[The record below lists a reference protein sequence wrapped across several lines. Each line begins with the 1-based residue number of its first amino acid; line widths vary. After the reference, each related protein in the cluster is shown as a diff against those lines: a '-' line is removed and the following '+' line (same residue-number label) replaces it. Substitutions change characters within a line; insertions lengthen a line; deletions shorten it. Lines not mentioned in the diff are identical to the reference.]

1 MICVE
6 VSWSWSPG
14 PQYSPLVE
22 IDQEDNVVPEACHS
36 VCSGHGDDER
46 KEVVDESVECLVH
59 ESTPE
64 KGKLK
69 LNIRQL
75 MRLYQGRCATDFS
88 L

>member
-1 MICVE
+1 MTRESNVR
-6 VSWSWSPG
+6 
-14 PQYSPLVE
+14 QSPLVKV
-22 IDQEDNVVPEACHS
+22 DQEHDVVPEARHAMRG
-36 VCSGHGDDER
+36 GHCDDER

-69 LNIRQL
+69 LFIRQL